1 MASSKFLVVLALFF
15 TCLSLISAGYRNKP
29 WEQNEMVNPNGA
41 TDTDAKEPGQWGGGY
56 VGWCRHGCCYT
67 GRNGC
72 IQCCRYANEQI
83 NSVGMQKRGR
93 GQVEEKSSK
102 EEKASPVWTQG
113 RP

>member
-1 MASSKFLVVLALFF
+1 MLDNEQDLHQ
-15 TCLSLISAGYRNKP
+15 CLTMNSISTI
-29 WEQNEMVNPNGA
+29 ESFNEMVNPNGA
-41 TDTDAKEPGQWGGGY
+41 TDTNAKEPGQWGGGY

>member
-15 TCLSLISAGYRNKP
+15 TCLSLNSAVFQTKP
-29 WEQNEMVNPNGA
+29 WEQTEMVNPNGA
-41 TDTDAKEPGQWGGGY
+41 IDTNAKEPGQWGGGY

-72 IQCCRYANEQI
+72 IQCCRYANEQT
-83 NSVGMQKRGR
+83 NSVGMQQRGR

-102 EEKASPVWTQG
+102 EEKASPVWTQN